1 MSDYKQLDV
10 LINDAGQLPTAINSA
25 IVAAL
30 ANGVPFDAIYPVLS
44 PLAKLSKA
52 LQAIQAWSTAA
63 QKPAATLYQDK
74 PVTHNADG
82 TLSWNGQKYASEMD
96 IAGGRP
102 IAAHVAEKLPS
113 LVGDL
118 FTQMVAVAR
127 TGHHN
132 QALQDAL
139 GANYN
144 AYAAAYGPGGY
155 YWKDVLDAPK

>member
-1 MSDYKQLDV
+1 MSDFKQLDV

-25 IVAAL
+25 IVSAL

-52 LQAIQAWSTAA
+52 LQAIQEWSTDA
-63 QKPAATLYQDK
+63 QKPSVALYEGK
-74 PVTHNADG
+74 PVTHNPDG
-82 TLSWNGQKYASEMD
+82 TLSWNGQKYASESD
-96 IAGGRP
+96 IPAKP
-102 IAAHVAEKLPS
+102 IVVAEKLPR
-113 LVGDL
+113 LVGDQ

-127 TGHHN
+127 TGHHS

-144 AYAAAYGPGGY
+144 AYVAAYGPSGY